1 MTAGDVRGVTAG
13 ERFRSWPEIQGNAA
27 RGASGLA
34 ALGVAEDDSVA
45 LMLRNDFATFEV
57 NMAAGQ
63 LGAYA
68 VPINWH
74 FTPEEAGYILADCGA
89 KVLVV
94 HADLYEQIAPG
105 VPAQVKVLIVPVP
118 QEIAAAYGVPA
129 DRQAAPAGLETWEAF
144 AARYAPNTQPP
155 KLARGSMIYTSGTTG
170 RPKGVRRRPSTPELQ
185 AAAAAEVGRYWGLVA
200 DPSIVVL
207 MNGPM
212 YHSAPAA
219 YGMASARLGL
229 SVVLQARFEAED
241 MLRLIDRQRVSHMHI
256 VPTMFVRLLRLSDAV
271 KAKYDLSSLRWVTHG
286 AAPCAPAV
294 KRQMI
299 EWWGPVINEYY
310 GATETGIVVWH
321 SSPEAVR
328 KPGTVG
334 HVVDGAMLRIVD
346 DAGRD
351 VKQGEVGEIYVRG
364 PHLSEFTYNNDDA
377 KRREVALGDLVT
389 VGDVGYQDADGYVFL
404 CDRKRDMIISGGVN
418 IYPAEIESVLIQ
430 MPGVRDC
437 AVFGIPDEEFGE
449 QICAHVEP
457 LAGAELEAAGVR
469 GYLGQHLARYKVPR
483 VVEFSAALPRE
494 DSGKIFKRKLR
505 APYWEKAGRSI

>member
-1 MTAGDVRGVTAG
+1 MQPGVTAG
-13 ERFRSWPEIQGNAA
+13 DRYRSWADIQANAA
-27 RGASGLA
+27 RAAGGFAAFGL
-34 ALGVAEDDSVA
+34 GEDDSVA
-45 LMLRNDFATFEV
+45 LMLRNDFATFEC
-57 NMAAGQ
+57 NMAASQ

-74 FTPEEAGYILADCGA
+74 FTPEEAGYILADCAA
-89 KVLVV
+89 KVLVI
-94 HADLYEQIAPG
+94 HADLLAQIAPG
-105 VPAQVKVLIVPVP
+105 VPEHVKVLVVPTPREIGEAYHVP
-118 QEIAAAYGVPA
+118 DEKRLPPEGTE
-129 DRQAAPAGLETWEAF
+129 LWEGF
-144 AARYAPNTQPP
+144 LARSAPNTAPP
-155 KLARGSMIYTSGTTG
+155 RLARGSMIYTSGTTG
-170 RPKGVRRRPSTPELQ
+170 RPKGVRRRPSTPEMQ
-185 AAAAAEVGRYWGLVA
+185 ALAAGEAAKYWGLKA

-229 SVVLQARFEAED
+229 HMALQPRFDPEG
-241 MLRLIDRQRVSHMHI
+241 MLRLIDKHRVSHMHI
-256 VPTMFVRLLRLSDAV
+256 VPTMFVRLLRLPAEV
-271 KAKYDLSSLRWVTHG
+271 RARYDLSSLRWVTHG
-286 AAPCAPAV
+286 AAPCPPSV

-321 SSPEAVR
+321 TSGEALR

-334 HVVDGAMLRIVD
+334 RVVEGATLRIVD
-346 DAGRD
+346 EQGRD

-364 PHLSEFTYNNDDA
+364 PHLAEFTYNNDDA

-389 VGDVGYQDADGYVFL
+389 VGDVGYQDHDGYVFL

-457 LAGAELEAAGVR
+457 QAGASIDSIAVR
-469 GYLGQHLARYKVPR
+469 DYLGRHVARYKVPK
-483 VVEFSAALPRE
+483 VIEFSPALPRE

>member
-1 MTAGDVRGVTAG
+1 MSAGVTAG
-13 ERFRSWPEIQGNAA
+13 ERFRSWADIQTNAA
-27 RGASGLA
+27 RAAGGLA
-34 ALGVAEDDSVA
+34 AMGVDEDDSVA
-45 LMLRNDFATFEV
+45 LMLRNDFATFEL
-57 NMAAGQ
+57 NIAASQ
-63 LGAYA
+63 LGVYA

-74 FTPEEAGYILADCGA
+74 FTPEEAGYILADPSA
-89 KVLVV
+89 KALVI
-94 HADLYEQIAPG
+94 HADLLAQIAPG
-105 VPAQVKVLIVPVP
+105 I
-118 QEIAAAYGVPA
+118 
-129 DRQAAPAGLETWEAF
+129 ETWDALL
-144 AARYAPNTQPP
+144 ARSTPNTAPP
-155 KLARGSMIYTSGTTG
+155 KASRGSMIYTSGTTG
-170 RPKGVRRRPSTPELQ
+170 RPKGVRRRPSTPEMQQ
-185 AAAAAEVGRYWGLVA
+185 AAAQEVGRYWGIVA

-219 YGMASARLGL
+219 YGMGSARLGL
-229 SVVLQARFEAED
+229 HVVLQPRFDAED
-241 MLRLIDRQRVSHMHI
+241 MLRLIDRHRVSHMHI
-256 VPTMFVRLLRLSDAV
+256 VPTMLVRLLRLPEEV
-271 KAKYDLSSLRWVTHG
+271 RGRYDVSSLRWVAHG

-321 SSPEAVR
+321 NSAEAVAR
-328 KPGTVG
+328 PGTAG
-334 HVVDGAMLRIVD
+334 HVIPGATLRIVD
-346 DAGRD
+346 EQGRD
-351 VKQGEVGEIYVRG
+351 VKQGEIGEIYLRG
-364 PHLSEFTYNNDDA
+364 PHLAEFTYNNDDA
-377 KRREVALGDLVT
+377 KRREVALDDFVT

-457 LAGAELEAAGVR
+457 IAGEAIDAMAVR
-469 GYLGQHLARYKVPR
+469 AYLGERVARYKVPR
-483 VVEFSAALPRE
+483 VVEFSSALPRE

-505 APYWEKAGRSI
+505 APYWEKTGRSI

>member
-1 MTAGDVRGVTAG
+1 MTPGVTAG
-13 ERFRSWPEIQGNAA
+13 ERFRSWADVQANAA
-27 RGASGLA
+27 RGAAGLA
-34 ALGVAEDDSVA
+34 ALGVGEDDSVA

-57 NMAAGQ
+57 NMAARQ

-74 FTPEEAGYILADCGA
+74 FTPEEAGYILRDSAA
-89 KVLVV
+89 KVLVA
-94 HADLYEQIAPG
+94 HSDLLAQIAPG
-105 VPAQVKVLIVPVP
+105 IPEGVRVLVVPTP
-118 QEIAAAYGVPA
+118 QEIAEAYNVPA
-129 DRQAAPAGLETWEAF
+129 ERRVAPAGGRLWADF
-144 AARYAPNTQPP
+144 VAASAPRTAPP
-155 KLARGSMIYTSGTTG
+155 SLARGSMIYTSGTTG
-170 RPKGVRRRPSTPELQ
+170 RPKGVRRKPSTPEQQ
-185 AAAAAEVGRYWGLVA
+185 AKAAGEAATFWGLKA
-200 DPSIVVL
+200 DPAIVVL

-229 SVVLQARFEAED
+229 NMVLQPRFEAED
-241 MLRLIDRQRVSHMHI
+241 MLRLIDRRGVSHMHI
-256 VPTMFVRLLRLSDAV
+256 VPTMFVRLLRLPDAV
-271 KAKYDLSSLRWVTHG
+271 RQRYDVSSLRFVAHG
-286 AAPCAPAV
+286 AAPCAPQV
-294 KRQMI
+294 KRRMI
-299 EWWGPVINEYY
+299 EWWGPVIYEYY
-310 GATETGIVVWH
+310 GATETGVVIWH
-321 SSPEAVR
+321 GSEEALR

-334 HVVDGAMLRIVD
+334 RPVAGAILRIVD
-346 DAGRD
+346 AEGRD
-351 VKQGEVGEIYVRG
+351 VAQGEVGEIYLRG
-364 PHLSEFTYNNDDA
+364 PNLSDFTYNNDDA

-389 VGDVGYQDADGYVFL
+389 VGDIGYLDADGFVFL

-457 LAGAELEAAGVR
+457 MAAAALDAAEVRAYLA
-469 GYLGQHLARYKVPR
+469 QHLARYKVPR
-483 VVEFSAALPRE
+483 VIEFSPALPRE

>member
-1 MTAGDVRGVTAG
+1 MTPGVTAG
-13 ERFRSWPEIQGNAA
+13 ERFRSWADIQANAA
-27 RGASGLA
+27 CGASGLA
-34 ALGVAEDDSVA
+34 ALGVGEDDSVA

-57 NMAAGQ
+57 NMAASQ

-74 FTPEEAGYILADCGA
+74 FTPEEADYILRDSAA
-89 KVLVV
+89 KVLVA
-94 HADLYEQIAPG
+94 HSDLLAQIAAGIPEG
-105 VPAQVKVLIVPVP
+105 VKVLVVPTP
-118 QEIAAAYGVPA
+118 QEIADAYNLPA
-129 DRQAAPAGLETWEAF
+129 ERRVAPAGIVLWADF
-144 AARYAPNTQPP
+144 VAASTPRTAPPR
-155 KLARGSMIYTSGTTG
+155 LARGSMIYTSGTTG
-170 RPKGVRRRPSTPELQ
+170 QPKGVRRRPSTPEQQ
-185 AAAAAEVGRYWGLVA
+185 AAGAQEAAIFWGLKS
-200 DPSIVVL
+200 DPAIVVL

-229 SVVLQARFEAED
+229 NVVLQPRFEAED
-241 MLRLIDRQRVSHMHI
+241 MLRLIERHGVSHMHI
-256 VPTMFVRLLRLSDAV
+256 VPTMFVRLLRLPDPV
-271 KAKYDLSSLRWVTHG
+271 RRRHDVSSLRFVTHG

-299 EWWGPVINEYY
+299 EWWGPVIHEYY
-310 GATETGIVVWH
+310 GATETGVVVWH
-321 SSPEAVR
+321 GSDDALR

-334 HVVDGAMLRIVD
+334 RVVPGGILRVVDEQGQ
-346 DAGRD
+346 D

-377 KRREVALGDLVT
+377 KRQEIALGDLVT
-389 VGDVGYQDADGYVFL
+389 VGDVGYMDADGFL
-404 CDRKRDMIISGGVN
+404 FLRDRKRDMIISGGVN
-418 IYPAEIESVLIQ
+418 IHPAEIESVLIQ

-449 QICAHVEP
+449 QVCAHVEP
-457 LAGAELEAAGVR
+457 MAGAAVDAIAAR
-469 GYLGQHLARYKVPR
+469 AWLGEHLARYKVPK
-483 VVEFSAALPRE
+483 VVEFSGALPRE

>member
-1 MTAGDVRGVTAG
+1 MTAGKMAGVSAG
-13 ERFRSWPEIQGNAA
+13 ERFRSWSDIQRNAA
-27 RGASGLA
+27 RGAGGLA
-34 ALGVAEDDSVA
+34 ALGLGEDDSVA
-45 LMLRNDFATFEV
+45 LMLRNDFPTFEV
-57 NMAAGQ
+57 NMAASQ

-74 FTPEEAGYILADCGA
+74 FTPEEAGYILADSGA
-89 KVLVV
+89 RVLVA
-94 HADLYEQIAPG
+94 HGDLLAQIAGG
-105 VPAQVKVLIVPVP
+105 VPEGVTVLAVPTP
-118 QEIAAAYGVPA
+118 EEIAVAYNVPPEMRRAPDGV
-129 DRQAAPAGLETWEAF
+129 ETWDTF
-144 AARYAPNTQPP
+144 VARSAPNALPP
-155 KLARGSMIYTSGTTG
+155 KAARGSMIYTSGTTG
-170 RPKGVRRRPSTPELQ
+170 RPKGVRRRPSTPEMQ
-185 AAAAAEVGRYWGLVA
+185 ALAAGEAAKYWGLRP
-200 DPSIVVL
+200 DPSIVVM

-229 SVVLQARFEAED
+229 HMVLQPRFDAED
-241 MLRLIDRQRVSHMHI
+241 MLRLIARHGVSHMHI
-256 VPTMFVRLLRLSDAV
+256 VPTMFVRLLRLPDEV
-271 KAKYDLSSLRWVTHG
+271 KRRYDLSSLRWITHG

-299 EWWGPVINEYY
+299 DWWGPVINEYY

-321 SSPEAVR
+321 NSEQALA

-334 HVVDGAMLRIVD
+334 RVVEGATMRIVD
-346 DAGRD
+346 EQGRD
-351 VKQGEVGEIYVRG
+351 VKQGEVGEIYLRG
-364 PHLSEFTYNNDDA
+364 PHLAEFTYNNDEA

-457 LAGAELEAAGVR
+457 QAGTAIDATAVR
-469 GYLGQHLARYKVPR
+469 DWLGRHLARYKVPR
-483 VVEFSAALPRE
+483 VVEFAAALPRE

>member
-1 MTAGDVRGVTAG
+1 MTSGVAAG
-13 ERFRSWPEIQGNAA
+13 ERFRSWSQIQANAQQA
-27 RGASGLA
+27 AGGLA
-34 ALGVAEDDSVA
+34 SLGVGEDDCVA

-57 NMAAGQ
+57 NMAASQ

-74 FTPEEAGYILADCGA
+74 FTPEEAGYILTDSAA

-94 HADLYEQIAPG
+94 HSDLLAQITGG
-105 VPAQVKVLIVPVP
+105 VPEGVRILVVPTP
-118 QEIAAAYGVPA
+118 EEIAAAYNVPPER
-129 DRQAAPAGLETWEAF
+129 RQVPAGLEVWDDF
-144 AARYAPNTQPP
+144 VARSPANAQPP
-155 KLARGSMIYTSGTTG
+155 RALRGSMIYTSGTTG
-170 RPKGVRRRPSTPELQ
+170 RPKGVRRRPSTPEQL
-185 AAAAAEVGRYWGLVA
+185 ALLAAESAKYWGLKP
-200 DPSIVVL
+200 DPSAVVL

-219 YGMASARLGL
+219 YGMGAARLGL
-229 SVVLQARFEAED
+229 GMVLQPRFEAED
-241 MLRLIDRQRVSHMHI
+241 MLRLIARHRVSHMHI
-256 VPTMFVRLLRLSDAV
+256 VPTMLVRLLRLPDGV
-271 KAKYDLSSLRWVTHG
+271 KGRHDVSSLRWVTHG

-310 GATETGIVVWH
+310 GATETGVVVWH
-321 SSPEAVR
+321 DSHEALR

-334 HVVDGAMLRIVD
+334 RVVEGAVLRIVD
-346 DAGRD
+346 EQGRE
-351 VKQGEVGEIYVRG
+351 VKQGEVGEIYLRG
-364 PHLSEFTYNNDDA
+364 PNLSDFTYNNDDA

-389 VGDVGYQDADGYVFL
+389 VGDVGYQDADGFLYL

-418 IYPAEIESVLIQ
+418 IYPAEIESFLIQ

-449 QICAHVEP
+449 HICAYVEP
-457 LAGAELEAAGVR
+457 QSDAALDEAAVR
-469 GYLGQHLARYKVPR
+469 LWLGQHLARYKVPR

-505 APYWEKAGRSI
+505 APYWERAGRSI